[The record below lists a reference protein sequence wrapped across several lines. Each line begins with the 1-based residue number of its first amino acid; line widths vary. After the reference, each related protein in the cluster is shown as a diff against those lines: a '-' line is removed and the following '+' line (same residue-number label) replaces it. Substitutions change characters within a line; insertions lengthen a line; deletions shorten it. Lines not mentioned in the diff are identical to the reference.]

1 MRKLHMGYGC
11 ISNMN
16 LHEELM
22 GMDTDERKQ
31 LELELKKE
39 NERTY
44 YSFKEWQKSY
54 IKRFSN
60 RKELLVKI
68 NEYTI

>member
-22 GMDTDERKQ
+22 NMDTDERMQ
-31 LELELKKE
+31 LELKLKE
-39 NERTY
+39 EDERMY
-44 YSFKEWQKSY
+44 NSFKEWQKSY
-54 IKRFSN
+54 IKRFPN
-60 RKELLVKI
+60 KKDLLIKI
-68 NEYTI
+68 NEYII